1 MDQLSAM
8 RVFTRVVE
16 TGNFSKAATSLKM
29 PKTTVTTSVQALEAH
44 LGTKLLNRTT
54 RQVVVTTDGA
64 LYYERA
70 SRLLSELDE
79 LDGSLSSSQ
88 AQPSGKVRVAL
99 SGAFADRIIMPAM
112 CDFHTRYP
120 QIQLE
125 FDIGDRIVDY
135 IAENIDCALRAG
147 TPSDQSLVARKV
159 ADLELRTYASP
170 RYLQKMGVPTHPRDL
185 ETGHF
190 GVGYMKAYEGRV
202 FPLEFRRDDE
212 EVQVQL
218 DYVTSVNE
226 FRSYVAAAVAGIGI
240 AQAIAFTVRDAVDR
254 GELVE
259 ILPDWPRDPIPLYIV
274 YPQTRHLSNKVRVF
288 VDWLAKL
295 LQDAQN
301 CEKQLSATSC
311 VS

>member
-29 PKTTVTTSVQALEAH
+29 PKTTVTTAVQALEAH
-44 LGTKLLNRTT
+44 LATKLLNRTT
-54 RQVVVTTDGA
+54 RRVVVTTDGA

-70 SRLLSELDE
+70 ARILSELDE

-99 SGAFADRIIMPAM
+99 SGAFADRIIMPAL

-125 FDIGDRIVDY
+125 LDIGDRIVDY

-147 TPSDQSLVARKV
+147 TPTDQSLVARKV
-159 ADLELRTYASP
+159 ADLELRTYASTA
-170 RYLQKMGVPTHPRDL
+170 YLERLGVPRHPRDL
-185 ETGHF
+185 DSGHF
-190 GVGYMKAYEGRV
+190 GVGYMKAHEGRV
-202 FPLEFRRDDE
+202 FPLVFRKNDE
-212 EVQVQL
+212 EFEVTL
-218 DYVTSVNE
+218 DYVISVNE
-226 FRSYVAAAVAGIGI
+226 FRSYMAAAIAGIGV
-240 AQAIAFTVRDAVDR
+240 AQAIPFTVRDYVER

-259 ILPDWPRDPIPLYIV
+259 ILPEWRRDPIPLYIV

-288 VDWLAKL
+288 VDWLAKK
-295 LQDAQN
+295 LQEAQR
-301 CEKQLSATSC
+301 L
-311 VS
+311 